1 MKKNTVSILKKK
13 KKTPESMI
21 AVKRK
26 SSQGNKHTG
35 SSLYQDKKAVFT

>member
-1 MKKNTVSILKKK
+1 MKKNTISILEK
-13 KKTPESMI
+13 KKTPESRI